1 MNQEQEILRN
11 SEEEGVKDGLLE
23 STLEA
28 VEVVNRGE
36 LLRILPVLK
45 ADLKRRGFEPQTE
58 REAEI
63 WRGAKETLEKEY
75 LEREKENLLTRFHK
89 MDQK

>member
-1 MNQEQEILRN
+1 MNQEQEIMRN

-28 VEVVNRGE
+28 VEVMNRGE
-36 LLRILPVLK
+36 LLHILRVLK
-45 ADLKRRGFEPQTE
+45 ADLERRGFEPQTE
-58 REAEI
+58 IEAEI

-75 LEREKENLLTRFHK
+75 LEREKENFLTRFQK

>member
-1 MNQEQEILRN
+1 MNQEQEIMRN

-28 VEVVNRGE
+28 VEVMNRGE
-36 LLRILPVLK
+36 LLHILCVLK
-45 ADLKRRGFEPQTE
+45 ADLELRGFEPQTE

-63 WRGAKETLEKEY
+63 WRGAKETLEKED
-75 LEREKENLLTRFHK
+75 LEREKENLLP
-89 MDQK
+89 

>member
-1 MNQEQEILRN
+1 MNQEQEIMRN

-28 VEVVNRGE
+28 VEVMNRGE
-36 LLRILPVLK
+36 LLRILRVLK
-45 ADLKRRGFEPQTE
+45 ADLECRGFEPQTE

-63 WRGAKETLEKEY
+63 WRGAKVTLEKED
-75 LEREKENLLTRFHK
+75 LER
-89 MDQK
+89 

>member
-1 MNQEQEILRN
+1 MNQEQEIMRN

-28 VEVVNRGE
+28 VEVMNRGE
-36 LLRILPVLK
+36 LLRILHVLK
-45 ADLKRRGFEPQTE
+45 ADLERRGLEPQTE

-63 WRGAKETLEKEY
+63 WRGAKETLEKED
-75 LEREKENLLTRFHK
+75 LEREKENLLP
-89 MDQK
+89 